1 MREKSTEEG
10 EREGGVGG
18 KGRGKRERERE
29 REGGAAG
36 KVGRGGGKVGRGY
49 LLFRFRMFSFIFF

>member
-29 REGGAAG
+29 REGGA
-36 KVGRGGGKVGRGY
+36 GGKVGRGY

>member
-10 EREGGVGG
+10 EREGWVGWL
-18 KGRGKRERERE
+18 ERE

-36 KVGRGGGKVGRGY
+36 KVGRGY
-49 LLFRFRMFSFIFF
+49 LLFRFRMFPFFFF

>member
-29 REGGAAG
+29 REREGGAA
-36 KVGRGGGKVGRGY
+36 GKVGRGY